1 VAYSVNAELENK
13 PMTPIAE
20 KNWEIPNQ
28 MTALAEVAKEA
39 FDWLASLPYSTRA
52 KYSAG
57 LAIEEMASNII
68 KYAYEDDREHRL
80 RIRIVAERSRLRII
94 FEDDGRPFDPTRHP
108 APNIEHIVNSHRAGG
123 LGIELVRR
131 ISESMTYERVDG
143 LNRLTVQIRRLE
155 PHDTQVIAL
164 N

>member
-1 VAYSVNAELENK
+1 
-13 PMTPIAE
+13 MTPIAE

-108 APNIEHIVNSHRAGG
+108 APNIEHIVNSHRAGVWASSWSG
-123 LGIELVRR
+123 A
-131 ISESMTYERVDG
+131 SPSMTYERVDG